1 MCDNASYNVKG
12 YFKQVCD
19 KFGIKLSPVLEYH
32 PEANGVAESKVK
44 ALKSLKCSLVQ
55 RYDDW
60 EDRLPESLFAYRASF
75 QPTISASPFY
85 LNHGREAVFPA
96 KLHSDI
102 QNMTNSLTDAQHNL
116 DLISRMSSTFKFT
129 SQNLERSQAKLARA
143 DQLPSYYNVGD
154 HVRFF
159 SPVLHVD
166 ESIAFKKYWKGPY
179 IVISKI
185 NPVVFRIKRMNGD
198 SDVQDVY
205 VKCLKKAY
213 V

>member
-1 MCDNASYNVKG
+1 MVLLSR
-12 YFKQVCD
+12 
-19 KFGIKLSPVLEYH
+19 KLRHSNH
-32 PEANGVAESKVK
+32 
-44 ALKSLKCSLVQ
+44 SLVQ

-60 EDRLPESLFAYRASF
+60 EDHLPESLFAYRASF
-75 QPTISASPFY
+75 QSTISASPFY
-85 LNHGREAVFPA
+85 LNHGREAVFPS

-116 DLISRMSSTFKFT
+116 DLISRMGSTFKFT

-154 HVRFF
+154 YVSLF

-179 IVISKI
+179 VVISKI
-185 NPVVFRIKRMNGD
+185 NQVVFRIKRMGDD

-205 VKCLKKAY
+205 VKRLKKAY

>member
-1 MCDNASYNVKG
+1 MKG

-44 ALKSLKCSLVQ
+44 ALKSLLRSLVQ

-60 EDRLPESLFAYRASF
+60 EDRLPESLFAYHASF
-75 QPTISASPFY
+75 QSTISASPFY
-85 LNHGREAVFPA
+85 LNHGREAVFPS

-116 DLISRMSSTFKFT
+116 DLISRMGSTFKFT

-143 DQLPSYYNVGD
+143 DQLPPYYNVGD
-154 HVRFF
+154 HVRLF

-166 ESIAFKKYWKGPY
+166 ESIAFKKYWKRPY
-179 IVISKI
+179 
-185 NPVVFRIKRMNGD
+185 VVFRC
-198 SDVQDVY
+198 VC
-205 VKCLKKAY
+205 VKHLKKAY